1 MVAQILFFSD
11 CFPLLFS
18 FFCRAK
24 TSDIAVNGCK
34 KSEVLHTLL
43 GVDTELFPFT
53 VCPCHSQ
60 CSCPEQFT
68 VNSFGG
74 DFLAGITVASMLVPQ
89 SVSYASSLAK
99 LSPVTG
105 LVRPISCR
113 QLALYLLNWIQLD
126 SVFRINSWHF
136 LCFPR

>member
-1 MVAQILFFSD
+1 MVGQTLFLLLMF
-11 CFPLLFS
+11 LFS
-18 FFCRAK
+18 RRAK
-24 TSDIAVNGCK
+24 TPDIAVNGCK

-43 GVDTELFPFT
+43 GVDTKLFLFT
-53 VCPCHSQ
+53 VRFRISRCISPD
-60 CSCPEQFT
+60 QFT

-105 LVRPISCR
+105 LVRYHLMPAISIEFT
-113 QLALYLLNWIQLD
+113 YWI
-126 SVFRINSWHF
+126 
-136 LCFPR
+136 